1 MGFLSKLLPGPAP
14 IDVMRA
20 DIFMEYHLL
29 PGCGRAAVEW
39 KSLASSDANL
49 RPLLVALLY
58 ARILYAHTETRTQ
71 LFEVVDV
78 LSKQNVRDEG
88 QTGFVFPEWPLPAG
102 LGLQSQRIW
111 PWELCDDPSTL
122 TNPKKYQATL
132 QALPGPATLGQ
143 ATSGHFGIHLKMAL
157 GLERILAPA
166 SALIAI
172 TSYAASTDREGRYE
186 LALFLWQ
193 VNEFYGSPDNV
204 RIGSEPKAVAAA
216 TAAIRRGD
224 LRVP

>member
-1 MGFLSKLLPGPAP
+1 VGFLSKLLPGPAP
-14 IDVMRA
+14 INAMRA

-29 PGCGRAAVEW
+29 PGCGRAAMEW
-39 KSLASSDANL
+39 KALASSDAIL
-49 RPLLVALLY
+49 RPMLVALLY
-58 ARILYAHTETRTQ
+58 ARILYAHTETRAQ
-71 LFEVVDV
+71 LFELVDV

-88 QTGFVFPEWPLPAG
+88 HTGFVFPGWPLPAG
-102 LGLQSQRIW
+102 LGLQTQRIW

-122 TNPKKYQATL
+122 SKPKVYRATL
-132 QALPGPATLGQ
+132 QALPGSAIPGQ

-172 TSYAASTDREGRYE
+172 TSYAASTDQEGRYE

-193 VNEFYGSPDNV
+193 VNEFYGSPGNV
-204 RIGSEPKAVAAA
+204 RIGSEPKALAAA
-216 TAAIRRGD
+216 TAAIKSGN
-224 LRVP
+224 LPFP